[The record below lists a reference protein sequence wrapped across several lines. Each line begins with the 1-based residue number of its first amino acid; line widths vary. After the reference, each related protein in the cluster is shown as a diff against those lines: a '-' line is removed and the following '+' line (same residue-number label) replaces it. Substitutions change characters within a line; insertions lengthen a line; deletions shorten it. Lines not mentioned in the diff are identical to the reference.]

1 MNNTSADK
9 PASISVIIP
18 SPEYSEDMPVLSS
31 LSKTNY
37 PEDKMEIIIA
47 TGYHPSVQRNKG
59 AKAAKGDILYF
70 FNKDSRVAPDLFL
83 KASDIFS
90 GDANVAGI
98 GGPDLTPVSNN
109 YLQHLFGYA
118 MTSYFA
124 HWKMRARYSE
134 IGGKRSSGEKELL
147 LSNLAIKKDVF
158 LKTNSFNERLYPNE
172 ENELINRIIGMGYK
186 FIYTPDIKIYRD
198 RRKDLPGFMKQFYK
212 YGQGRMNQISIE
224 GFSGNLPFLIPV
236 LLSIYLL
243 ALPFIYNSPGALV
256 PLFFYGALG
265 VIDAAMLSFKYKKF
279 LIIWLPFLYL
289 LMHISYAAGIISG
302 ACHCVTRNN
311 GVKNNR
317 EYSIVKIKE
326 LK

>member
-1 MNNTSADK
+1 MNGELL
-9 PASISVIIP
+9 SISVIIP

-37 PEDKMEIIIA
+37 PDDKMEIIIA
-47 TGYHPSVQRNKG
+47 TGNHPSVQRNKG

-70 FNKDSRVAPDLFL
+70 FNNDSQTAPDLFL
-83 KASDIFS
+83 KASEIFS
-90 GDANVAGI
+90 GDANIAGI

-134 IGGKRSSGEKELL
+134 IGEKRTAGEKELL
-147 LSNLAIKKDVF
+147 LSNLAVRKDVF
-158 LKTNSFNERLYPNE
+158 LKADSFNERLYPNE
-172 ENELINRIIGMGYK
+172 ENELINRIIEMGYK
-186 FIYTPDIKIYRD
+186 FIYAPEIRIYRD
-198 RRKDLPGFMKQFYK
+198 RRKDLPGFIKQFYK

-236 LLSIYLL
+236 LLSVYLL
-243 ALPFIYNSPGALV
+243 VLPFIYNFPAAFV
-256 PLFFYGALG
+256 PLFLYGGLG
-265 VIDAAMLSFKYKKF
+265 IIDAAILSFKYKKF
-279 LIIWLPFLYL
+279 LLIWLPFLYL
-289 LMHISYAAGIISG
+289 LMHISYAAGAISRIR
-302 ACHCVTRNN
+302 HCVACNS
-311 GVKNNR
+311 GIKNSQ
-317 EYSIVKIKE
+317 ECGIVKIKE